1 MAHGT
6 RTVYPGKRNKGLSST
21 FQPSEEG
28 WSIQRPKHC
37 NKHGDKDEDNSR
49 KNVNNV
55 HNTRSQKYRLHKYC

>member
-6 RTVYPGKRNKGLSST
+6 RTVYPSERNKGLSLI

-28 WSIQRPKHC
+28 RCIQRPKC
-37 NKHGDKDEDNSR
+37 FDKHDDKDEDNSP

-55 HNTRSQKYRLHKYC
+55 HNTSSQKYKQKHV